1 MSAIK
6 PVLVVAGVRAG
17 GTGAATA
24 AAFARKG
31 YSLALISRGAED
43 LQALVDELKSAGS
56 DATAFPVPSYSAP
69 SISSVFQ
76 SIHTRYPS
84 PHYAIRAALYN
95 ASHSI
100 RKPFLD
106 LTLADFHAAQET
118 IVEGAFAFS
127 QEIIRVFKENDIDAD
142 TGKRGFLIFTGSTTS
157 IRGNR
162 TTSAAAPAKWGLR
175 ALSQSLSKEFGEWN
189 IHVAHAI
196 IDGIINTPFS
206 RSRFNDPPNWVEN
219 EDVRLN
225 AEDIAK
231 AYVYLA
237 EQPRSAW
244 TWELDLRP
252 AHEKW

>member
-31 YSLALISRGAED
+31 YSLALISRGSED
-43 LQALVDELKSAGS
+43 LKALEEELKAAGNE
-56 DATAFPVPSYSAP
+56 ATAFPVSSYSAS
-69 SISSVFQ
+69 SISAIFQ

-84 PHYAIRAALYN
+84 PDYTIRAALYN

-100 RKPFLD
+100 RKPFLE
-106 LTLADFHAAQET
+106 TSLADFRAAQET
-118 IVEGAFAFS
+118 IVEGSFTFS
-127 QEIIRVFKENDIDAD
+127 QEVIRAFKENDVDSV
-142 TGKRGFLIFTGSTTS
+142 TGKRGMLIFTGSTTS
-157 IRGNR
+157 IRGNT
-162 TTSAAAPAKWGLR
+162 TTSAAAPAKWGMR
-175 ALSQSLSKEFGEWN
+175 ALSQSLAKEFGAWN

-196 IDGIINTPFS
+196 IDGVINTPFS
-206 RSRFNDPPNWVEN
+206 RSRFSDRSNWVEN
-219 EDVRLN
+219 EDIRLN

-252 AHEKW
+252 ALEKW

>member
-1 MSAIK
+1 MSMVK

-24 AAFARKG
+24 AAFAKKG
-31 YSLALISRGAED
+31 YSVALISRGAED
-43 LQALVDELKSAGS
+43 LQTLAEELKSAGN
-56 DATAFPVPSYSAP
+56 DATAFPVPSYSAS
-69 SISSVFQ
+69 SISTVFQ

-84 PHYAIRAALYN
+84 PHYSLRVALYN
-95 ASHSI
+95 ASHSV
-100 RKPFLD
+100 RKPFLET
-106 LTLADFHAAQET
+106 TLADFHAAQET
-118 IVEGAFAFS
+118 IVEGSFAFS
-127 QEIIRVFKENDIDAD
+127 QEVIRAFKENEVDPD

-157 IRGNR
+157 VRGNR
-162 TTSAAAPAKWGLR
+162 TTSAAAPAKWGMR
-175 ALSQSLSKEFGEWN
+175 ALSQSLAKEFGEWN

-206 RSRFNDPPNWVEN
+206 RSRFNDPPGWAEN

-231 AYVYLA
+231 AYIYLA

-244 TWELDLRP
+244 TWEIDLRP